1 MNFDWIIDLVYY
13 ATVVYWFI
21 GVVSFKLYVTRNIDV
36 PEEFVPVRG
45 FLSGFLNGLV
55 AIFVL
60 GFYFVFLVLF
70 WFGIFAVGFSVSMRI
85 PEETMIFVIPYG
97 LTYVTLLL
105 AAWRRGW
112 MGRDTGNY
120 KPDWLSPDA
129 WMNVVLDKTKPD
141 RLMWIWCVTAWPAL
155 VLVSYLLPL

>member
-55 AIFVL
+55 SIL
-60 GFYFVFLVLF
+60 YF
-70 WFGIFAVGFSVSMRI
+70 
-85 PEETMIFVIPYG
+85 
-97 LTYVTLLL
+97 
-105 AAWRRGW
+105 
-112 MGRDTGNY
+112 
-120 KPDWLSPDA
+120 
-129 WMNVVLDKTKPD
+129 
-141 RLMWIWCVTAWPAL
+141 
-155 VLVSYLLPL
+155 